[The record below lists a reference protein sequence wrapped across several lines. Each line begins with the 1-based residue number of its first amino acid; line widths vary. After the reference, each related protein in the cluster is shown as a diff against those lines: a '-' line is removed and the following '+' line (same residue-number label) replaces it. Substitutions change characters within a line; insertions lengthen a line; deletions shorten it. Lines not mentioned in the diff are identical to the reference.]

1 MVRDWQCLNTR
12 QTPSYPHK
20 PAVTLHAFVLH
31 LNLLWGTRPPGTI
44 ICPLLCPAP
53 HIPAYRAFFVLAVHK
68 DHYENLYCVISGEK
82 HFLLHPPSDR
92 PFIPYGRDVAC
103 RGSGEQVAQGR
114 GKAVNTL
121 GGAGPPGLRC
131 GHSVSTVLGLLTLS
145 CSCNQGTSK

>member
-12 QTPSYPHK
+12 QTPPYPHK
-20 PAVTLHAFVLH
+20 PAVRLHAFVLH